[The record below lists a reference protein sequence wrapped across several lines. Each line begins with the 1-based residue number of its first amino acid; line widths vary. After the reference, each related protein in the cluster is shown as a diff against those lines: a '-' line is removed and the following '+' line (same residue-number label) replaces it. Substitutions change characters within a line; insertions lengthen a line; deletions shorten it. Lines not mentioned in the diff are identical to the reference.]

1 VSRKRNRGGRGSGR
15 VAGLIP
21 GVAMPERGVPRRVRV
36 ERDLQQELVR
46 ALRQL
51 GDPRLRTASVT
62 RVHLTDDLAF
72 ARVYVREGVD
82 VQSDERTLMKAIKA
96 VSGRLRGHVGRTLQL
111 RKAPELRFIYDAGFE
126 AQERVDALLEEIR
139 EERES
144 QVGRDGAPDDG
155 DMD

>member
-1 VSRKRNRGGRGSGR
+1 MGRKRNREGRGKSG

-36 ERDLQQELVR
+36 ERDLHQELAL

-51 GDPRLRTASVT
+51 SDPRLRTASVT

-72 ARVYVREGVD
+72 ARVYVREGLEQ
-82 VQSDERTLMKAIKA
+82 QSDERSLMKAMRA

-139 EERES
+139 VERES
-144 QVGRDGAPDDG
+144 QRGADEPDEG
-155 DMD
+155 T